1 MEDYDVT
8 PFNAFCFQ
16 RWMQLNI
23 TGRNFGMGGME
34 GLREEAIQSILFRYE
49 CNDPSVYETI
59 LTIETRMFEFLK
71 KEEGKKS
78 EAKKL
83 KAKTAKKPTPT
94 RARRK

>member
-1 MEDYDVT
+1 
-8 PFNAFCFQ
+8 
-16 RWMQLNI
+16 
-23 TGRNFGMGGME
+23 MGGME